1 MRAICVTFLK
11 EVFLIAEQ
19 EKNVVKPVFFL
30 FVQVLGESVV
40 RLIVVK
46 QPTSFLKREIVK
58 TRKSVAKIV
67 SRQIVT
73 LIWED

>member
-1 MRAICVTFLK
+1 MTFLK

>member
-1 MRAICVTFLK
+1 MTFLK

-19 EKNVVKPVFFL
+19 ARNVVKPVFFL

>member
-1 MRAICVTFLK
+1 VTFLK